1 MLIVENLI
9 QKCKV
14 EVSLHPSPTEKSG
27 TNKNPTQRFLE
38 AEIVE

>member
-27 TNKNPTQRFLE
+27 TKNPTQRFLE